1 MTGHYRLARLRI
13 SLLAST
19 RIRRDRNPS
28 PGLMAHCPKIKFARD
43 RFSKL
48 LYMCGFSHDA
58 SPLERT
64 LAYQRLRSLA
74 LKRKR
79 CRSQLT
85 MLQATYSRKYVEAV
99 DRLFDEF
106 RQRTAAIAESV
117 GMKIYYLVPLHPLE
131 REKPRFTHRLAY
143 RATEVASLDSSQLQ
157 LFSEGWC
164 RAGVFA
170 PNGHHRSGPRPRC
183 SICRWIWRL
192 SVVRVCGPRS
202 NGRDRPHVP
211 RASTNQC
218 NGAGKEERRRFPPC
232 LPSE

>member
-1 MTGHYRLARLRI
+1 
-13 SLLAST
+13 
-19 RIRRDRNPS
+19 
-28 PGLMAHCPKIKFARD
+28 
-43 RFSKL
+43 
-48 LYMCGFSHDA
+48 
-58 SPLERT
+58 
-64 LAYQRLRSLA
+64 
-74 LKRKR
+74 
-79 CRSQLT
+79 

-202 NGRDRPHVP
+202 WRSRRRKRRERPEGEQCFNCCLANGRDRPHVP

-218 NGAGKEERRRFPPC
+218 NSRRRQGGEAPISSLFAVRMIAYFGSYRPIGSAANYSVC
-232 LPSE
+232 KTIFLEGSSFVVFQH

>member
-1 MTGHYRLARLRI
+1 
-13 SLLAST
+13 
-19 RIRRDRNPS
+19 
-28 PGLMAHCPKIKFARD
+28 
-43 RFSKL
+43 
-48 LYMCGFSHDA
+48 
-58 SPLERT
+58 
-64 LAYQRLRSLA
+64 
-74 LKRKR
+74 
-79 CRSQLT
+79 

-192 SVVRVCGPRS
+192 VCGSRMRSALLAIAAEETPGTSRGRANVSTAASLTGAIVPMCLEHRPISATHSNSPRS
-202 NGRDRPHVP
+202 EHLR
-211 RASTNQC
+211 T
-218 NGAGKEERRRFPPC
+218 
-232 LPSE
+232 L

>member
-1 MTGHYRLARLRI
+1 MSAMARSSFGRHI
-13 SLLAST
+13 
-19 RIRRDRNPS
+19 
-28 PGLMAHCPKIKFARD
+28 G
-43 RFSKL
+43 
-48 LYMCGFSHDA
+48 
-58 SPLERT
+58 
-64 LAYQRLRSLA
+64 YQRLRSLLSSA
-74 LKRKR
+74 KR

-106 RQRTAAIAESV
+106 RQRTAAITESV

>member
-1 MTGHYRLARLRI
+1 
-13 SLLAST
+13 
-19 RIRRDRNPS
+19 
-28 PGLMAHCPKIKFARD
+28 
-43 RFSKL
+43 
-48 LYMCGFSHDA
+48 
-58 SPLERT
+58 
-64 LAYQRLRSLA
+64 
-74 LKRKR
+74 
-79 CRSQLT
+79 

-218 NGAGKEERRRFPPC
+218 NSRRRQGGEAPISSLFAVRMIAYFGSYRSIGSAAK
-232 LPSE
+232 LLSLQNYISGKT

>member
-143 RATEVASLDSSQLQ
+143 RASCFFG
-157 LFSEGWC
+157 LFS
-164 RAGVFA
+164 AAAF
-170 PNGHHRSGPRPRC
+170 
-183 SICRWIWRL
+183 
-192 SVVRVCGPRS
+192 
-202 NGRDRPHVP
+202 
-211 RASTNQC
+211 
-218 NGAGKEERRRFPPC
+218 F
-232 LPSE
+232 

>member
-1 MTGHYRLARLRI
+1 MLR
-13 SLLAST
+13 
-19 RIRRDRNPS
+19 
-28 PGLMAHCPKIKFARD
+28 
-43 RFSKL
+43 
-48 LYMCGFSHDA
+48 
-58 SPLERT
+58 
-64 LAYQRLRSLA
+64 
-74 LKRKR
+74 
-79 CRSQLT
+79 
-85 MLQATYSRKYVEAV
+85 ATYSRKYVEAI

-170 PNGHHRSGPRPRC
+170 PNG
-183 SICRWIWRL
+183 WRL

-202 NGRDRPHVP
+202 WR
-211 RASTNQC
+211 S
-218 NGAGKEERRRFPPC
+218 RRRKRRERPEGERMFQL
-232 LPSE
+232 LPR